1 MKKNKH
7 NPIPTERVI
16 DNISYLR
23 NTNVAEARK
32 VVEESKSLPHLQKP
46 PKMMLKR

>member
-7 NPIPTERVI
+7 NPVPTKRVI

-23 NTNVAEARK
+23 SNDNTEAKR
-32 VVEESKSLPHLQKP
+32 VVESVKDMPHVNKIKFL
-46 PKMMLKR
+46 LKN

>member
-23 NTNVAEARK
+23 SNDNTEAKR
-32 VVEESKSLPHLQKP
+32 VVEASKNLPHLQKP
-46 PKMMLKR
+46 PKFLLK

>member
-16 DNISYLR
+16 DNRSYLKSND
-23 NTNVAEARK
+23 NTEAKR
-32 VVEESKSLPHLQKP
+32 VVEESRNLPHLQKP
-46 PKMMLKR
+46 IKFMLK